1 MSATDTQFDAALD
14 TAVTALAGLRP
25 AMEALQEIAAIQA
38 MCPLAS
44 EIALRGLREVKD
56 AIVME
61 AATDHYERQ
70 LGEAMA
76 RVNLPRLD
84 AAVERLDARVA
95 AEQDSDRMARR
106 KVDESPVDFL
116 NYATST
122 EVEVDA

>member
-1 MSATDTQFDAALD
+1 MSATDTHFDAALD

-70 LGEAMA
+70 LETALA
-76 RVNLPRLD
+76 DEPRLASVD
-84 AAVERLDARVA
+84 VPRAERVAGAWGALAEKMTPAVERLDARVA
-95 AEQDSDRMARR
+95 AEQDSDRRAR
-106 KVDESPVDFL
+106 
-116 NYATST
+116 A
-122 EVEVDA
+122 